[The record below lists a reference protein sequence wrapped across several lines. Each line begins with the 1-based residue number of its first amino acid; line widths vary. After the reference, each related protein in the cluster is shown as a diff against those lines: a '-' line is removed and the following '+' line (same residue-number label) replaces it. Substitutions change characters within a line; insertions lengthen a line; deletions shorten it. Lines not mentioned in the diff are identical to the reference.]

1 VCFSPPFFFKK
12 KVCAMI
18 DAVTAGDVARVAQRA
33 VALGPCLASCGPLA
47 DGVPSIEKVRGWF
60 APSA

>member
-1 VCFSPPFFFKK
+1 
-12 KVCAMI
+12 MI